1 MKKPPSSRL
10 QVQIHEPQNKTVH
23 QGCYAIFASGGV
35 ANYSDMP
42 TNKLFIWGVLR
53 EVTCE
58 RGAWMKMPLETSLL
72 TYMLLHSSLHSLHK
86 MGSLFEG

>member
-23 QGCYAIFASGGV
+23 QGCYAIFASGGE

-42 TNKLFIWGVLR
+42 TNKLFILGDVMRSHTR
-53 EVTCE
+53 ERCMNE
-58 RGAWMKMPLETSLL
+58 DAP
-72 TYMLLHSSLHSLHK
+72 
-86 MGSLFEG
+86 